1 MQLCTCRKGDYRISH
16 PLDEGDGRHMYVI
29 YLSRDG
35 MASPRGFSVGA
46 SAHGFLDNWS
56 EA

>member
-1 MQLCTCRKGDYRISH
+1 VQLCTCRKGDYRISH